1 MLSGLTVRA
10 YRRTKQTNDL
20 CGIEIEHQ
28 HIDDSL
34 VRATMNGDNA
44 TRKSIV
50 WFANHI
56 KD

>member
-1 MLSGLTVRA
+1 MLSGLTARA

-34 VRATMNGDNA
+34 VRATMNGDKRQCNKKINSMVC
-44 TRKSIV
+44 KS
-50 WFANHI
+50 H
-56 KD
+56 